1 MPGTRDI
8 LYLTPSKE
16 SFDPYRGLDPQVE
29 NHRCSACAR
38 CCSQSLFKPV
48 SSPAL
53 TLSSWW
59 PTLSAEDSRVDLD
72 LQTDHLHHGWNW
84 SWRKAGL
91 ELGLSLPCQEP
102 RKLPCN
108 LR

>member
-1 MPGTRDI
+1 MKAVLD
-8 LYLTPSKE
+8 
-16 SFDPYRGLDPQVE
+16 RGLDPQVE

-72 LQTDHLHHGWNW
+72 LQTDHLHH
-84 SWRKAGL
+84 AGT
-91 ELGLSLPCQEP
+91 GHGGRQA
-102 RKLPCN
+102 
-108 LR
+108 